1 MKKFFLQTAA
11 VFSVLFFTCTSA
23 SALIDNDKPI
33 TLNDLPQSALTTIT
47 QNFVKRNVTLTVLE
61 TDLLDKSYNVYFKN
75 GDKVEFDRKGN
86 WTEVVC
92 KTEGVPAAL
101 VPQAITDYVKSN
113 HPDTKIVKIERENNT
128 YEVNLSNGIEY
139 TFNKKFKVVDVDR

>member
-1 MKKFFLQTAA
+1 
-11 VFSVLFFTCTSA
+11 
-23 SALIDNDKPI
+23 
-33 TLNDLPQSALTTIT
+33 
-47 QNFVKRNVTLTVLE
+47 
-61 TDLLDKSYNVYFKN
+61 VYFKN

-92 KTEGVPAAL
+92 KTGGVPAAL
-101 VPQAITDYVKSN
+101 VPQAIADYVKAN

-128 YEVNLSNGIEY
+128 YEVNLSNGFEY